1 MNVFNENE
9 QNAMID
15 ALKYTSDVVSELT
28 LKINNQDDEISYL
41 KNKVILIETEV
52 NKILQKLT
60 IKNIKTKNYSN
71 LELNTEDVES
81 TKIIPKTNDNKNLD
95 FLNKNKDEEDFNDS
109 SNSYNDIKSKNFE
122 VTSIGDTEI
131 NKLRKLKAG
140 QLVDKLIQKK
150 NEINNIIEHKNDDN
164 DSNDCKTATDKQEGE
179 KKVEEVVVT
188 RRRNKIMR
196 RF

>member
-15 ALKYTSDVVSELT
+15 ALKYTSDVVSALT
-28 LKINNQDDEISYL
+28 LKINNQDDEINYL
-41 KNKVILIETEV
+41 KNKVILIESEV

-81 TKIIPKTNDNKNLD
+81 IKIIPNINDNKNLD
-95 FLNKNKDEEDFNDS
+95 FLNKNKDEENFNDS
-109 SNSYNDIKSKNFE
+109 SNSYNDTKSKNFE

-164 DSNDCKTATDKQEGE
+164 DSNDSKTPTDKQEGG
-179 KKVEEVVVT
+179 KKLEEAVVT